1 MQKTEID
8 EFLYQALQSGLLIH
22 DKSIPAQFSF
32 VVDDSRAIA
41 AWTTRR
47 AGKTTGLAHRFLRT
61 LLKYPNCFCPYIG
74 LTRDSARNI
83 MWKILQTETE
93 RFGIAAT
100 FTESNLTMTL
110 QNGSRLQLFGADM
123 KNFLPR
129 LKGIK
134 TPGAAIDEAQD
145 FRSHIQSLIDDV
157 LTPATLDYTD
167 GWIAVTGTPGPVP
180 HGFFYDITETG
191 KHGYSIHSWSLFDNP
206 YLPDPKAIVDDLK
219 IKKGWLDNNPTLL
232 REYYGKWVLDTDSL
246 LVHYSSA
253 NNNYSSLPICNW
265 TYLLGID
272 LGYNDADA
280 LAVLAWSPTQ
290 PATYLVEEV
299 ITEKQGLTE
308 LVGQIQKLNETYK
321 FAKMVIDEG
330 GLGKKLAEEMRRQHK
345 VPVHP
350 ADKARKMESIA
361 FLNDALRTKRFFA
374 KANSRFAQDSYLVQ
388 IDKDKTTPDRIVVK
402 DSFHSDIIDATLYAF
417 KESPAFSYQVAA
429 EKIVYGSKEW
439 MDSEVKRME
448 DEAYERALKDAEEA
462 KGLNQWY

>member
-1 MQKTEID
+1 MEEID
-8 EFLYQALQSGLLIH
+8 DFLNQALQSGLLIY
-22 DKSIPAQFSF
+22 DKSMPAQYAF
-32 VVDDSRAIA
+32 VTDTSRNIA

-61 LLKYPNCFCPYIG
+61 LLRHPNCFCPYIA

-83 MWKILQTETE
+83 MWQILQTEAN
-93 RFGIAAT
+93 RFGIAAD

-110 QNGSRLQLFGADM
+110 KNGSRLQLFGADM

-145 FRSHIQSLIDDV
+145 FRSHIESLINDV
-157 LTPATLDYTD
+157 LTPATLDYED
-167 GWIAVTGTPGPVP
+167 GWIAVTGTPGPILK
-180 HGFFYDITETG
+180 GFFYDITEGG
-191 KHGYSIHSWSLFDNP
+191 KGGFSRHQWTLYDNP
-206 YLPDPKAIVDDLK
+206 YLPNPKKFVDDLMTE
-219 IKKGWLDNNPTLL
+219 KGWDEDHPTYV
-232 REYYGKWVLDTDSL
+232 REYLGKWKYDPQAL
-246 LVHYSSA
+246 LVQYIKE
-253 NNNYSSLPICNW
+253 NNNYNSLPIANW

-272 LGYNDADA
+272 LGFNDADA
-280 LAVLAWSPTQ
+280 LAVLAWSPSQ

-308 LVGQIQKLNETYK
+308 LVQQIQKLNETYK

-388 IDKDKTTPDRIVVK
+388 IDKDKTTPDKIVVK

-417 KESPAFSYQVAA
+417 KESPAFSY
-429 EKIVYGSKEW
+429 EKAIAKPVYGSKEW

-448 DEAYERALKDAEEA
+448 EEAYERALKEAEEA